1 MMRLVGMSFVLALL
15 VALSGSAYAQE
26 TPSGQIAYLDEA
38 YNVWRYDAQL
48 ESHTRL
54 TNDSSDTRRYL
65 WPTWATD
72 GRLAWF
78 SHTLEDGAL
87 TTSAW
92 IQSGPGAAVTPGYSG
107 AEAFNYAFWS
117 PGNCAA
123 GPSCRQL
130 AILLSSQAQGM
141 FVKLLTD
148 GVDTAQESVTLRG
161 GPPFYFSWSFDGGRM
176 LWQRNSRRFDIY
188 DANEDRLLATL
199 DQTPGLIQAPHWSP
213 TDDRLLLGV
222 REPDG
227 RTALVLVEGDCSLEL
242 ASGLAG
248 AVAFNWSP
256 DGRHVGWREQ
266 TNSGFGPLQIADAAT
281 GELLL
286 SSPAAGVLA
295 FVWAPD
301 GQRIAW
307 LEFIPA
313 AGNVSAAA
321 GNHLLAQSQ
330 AALPGLRWTIM
341 ELADGTTQDSTTFY
355 PTPELLYYMTYFDQ
369 FAQSHRLWS
378 SDSRFLI
385 YGEIRDSG
393 PLVRLLDADR
403 MTEGPRTLAP
413 GWMGVWDFGTP

>member
-1 MMRLVGMSFVLALL
+1 MRCPAARTRRKHPPARS
-15 VALSGSAYAQE
+15 
-26 TPSGQIAYLDEA
+26 AYLDEA

-107 AEAFNYAFWS
+107 TEAFNYAFWS

-227 RTALVLVEGDCSLEL
+227 RTALVLVEGDSSLEL
-242 ASGLAG
+242 
-248 AVAFNWSP
+248 
-256 DGRHVGWREQ
+256 
-266 TNSGFGPLQIADAAT
+266 
-281 GELLL
+281 
-286 SSPAAGVLA
+286 
-295 FVWAPD
+295 
-301 GQRIAW
+301 GQRPGRSGRLQLVARW
-307 LEFIPA
+307 QA
-313 AGNVSAAA
+313 CR
-321 GNHLLAQSQ
+321 LA
-330 AALPGLRWTIM
+330 
-341 ELADGTTQDSTTFY
+341 
-355 PTPELLYYMTYFDQ
+355 
-369 FAQSHRLWS
+369 
-378 SDSRFLI
+378 
-385 YGEIRDSG
+385 
-393 PLVRLLDADR
+393 
-403 MTEGPRTLAP
+403 
-413 GWMGVWDFGTP
+413 

>member
-1 MMRLVGMSFVLALL
+1 MRLAGMSFVLVLL
-15 VALSGSAYAQE
+15 FVLSGSVYAQE

-38 YNVWRYDAQL
+38 YNVWRYDARQDN
-48 ESHTRL
+48 HTRL
-54 TNDSSDTRRYL
+54 TSDSGDRRRYL

-78 SHTLEDGAL
+78 SHTLEEGEL
-87 TTSAW
+87 LTSAW
-92 IQSGPGAAVTPGYSG
+92 IQSWPGAVVTPGYSG
-107 AEAFNYAFWS
+107 GEAFNYAYWS

-123 GPSCRQL
+123 GPACRKL

-141 FVKLLTD
+141 FVELVTD
-148 GVDTAQESVTLRG
+148 GAEAPQDSVTLRG
-161 GPPFYFSWSFDGGRM
+161 GPPFYFSWSFDGDRM
-176 LWQRNSRRFDIY
+176 LLQRNNRRYDIY
-188 DANEDRLLATL
+188 DANEDRLLVTL
-199 DQTPGLIQAPHWSP
+199 KQTPGLIQAPHWSP
-213 TDDRLLLGV
+213 TNDRLLLGV
-222 REPDG
+222 RESDG
-227 RTALVLVEGDCSLEL
+227 RTALVLVEGDSSQEL
-242 ASGLAG
+242 ANGLAG

-256 DGRHVGWREQ
+256 DGKFVGWREQ
-266 TNSGFGPLQIADAAT
+266 TSSDFGPLHITDAST
-281 GELLL
+281 GELFL
-286 SSPAAGVLA
+286 SSPGAGVLA

-301 GQRIAW
+301 GQRVAW

-330 AALPGLRWTIM
+330 STLPGLRWTVM
-341 ELADGTTQDSTTFY
+341 ELPGGTTQDSTTFF

-378 SDSRFLI
+378 PDSRFLV

-393 PLVRLLDADR
+393 PLVKVLDVDR
-403 MTEGPRTLAP
+403 MSEGPRTLAP

>member
-1 MMRLVGMSFVLALL
+1 MKRLAGMSFVLALL
-15 VALSGSAYAQE
+15 LALSGSAFAQE
-26 TPSGQIAYLDEA
+26 SSSGQIAYLDEA
-38 YNVWRYDAQL
+38 YNVWRYDSL
-48 ESHTRL
+48 LDSHTRL
-54 TNDSSDTRRYL
+54 TGDSSDTRRYL

-78 SHTLEDGAL
+78 SHTLEQGEL
-87 TTSAW
+87 TTGAW
-92 IQSGPGAAVTPGYSG
+92 IQSGPGAAVVPGFSG
-107 AEAFNYAFWS
+107 TEAFNYAYWS
-117 PGNCAA
+117 PGSCAA

-141 FVKLLTD
+141 FVELVTD
-148 GVDTAQESVTLRG
+148 GAATAQQNVTLRG

-227 RTALVLVEGDCSLEL
+227 RTALLLVEGGSSLEL

-256 DGRHVGWREQ
+256 DGSHVGWREQ
-266 TNSGFGPLQIADAAT
+266 TNSGFGPLHIADAST
-281 GELLL
+281 GELML
-286 SSPAAGVLA
+286 SSPGAGVLA

-321 GNHLLAQSQ
+321 GNHLLAQTQ
-330 AALPGLRWTIM
+330 AALPGLRWTVM
-341 ELADGTTQDSTTFY
+341 ELADGTTQDGTIFF

-378 SDSRFLI
+378 PDSRFLV

-393 PLVRLLDADR
+393 PLVKVLDVDR
-403 MTEGPRTLAP
+403 MSEVPRTLAS